1 MDLATMKF
9 LGYLLAFVLLMYSIV
24 SFVYIDPASGKAK
37 ATVENSV
44 KGLLYL
50 MTTLI
55 VAYIVSNN

>member
-1 MDLATMKF
+1 MKF